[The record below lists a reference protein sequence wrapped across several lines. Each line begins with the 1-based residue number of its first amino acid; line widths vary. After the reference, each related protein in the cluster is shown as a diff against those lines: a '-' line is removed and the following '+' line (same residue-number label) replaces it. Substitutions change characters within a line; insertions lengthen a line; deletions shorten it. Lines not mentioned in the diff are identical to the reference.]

1 MYLRIAIVSLTLVSL
16 TATGCTKKVALE
28 ESAYNVEIASAS
40 AVAASRLECDELER
54 VVVTTMPNERP
65 ESDRW
70 SVEEIKVR
78 NAAASLDA
86 THVVWNDRE
95 TFACDRNGE
104 RIAEG
109 SKEAKNARQC
119 KRLSAMSYQCMVGRA
134 PSL

>member
-1 MYLRIAIVSLTLVSL
+1 MYLRIAIVSLTLLSL
-16 TATGCTKKVALE
+16 TATACTKKVALKK
-28 ESAYNVEIASAS
+28 SAYNVEIASAS

-95 TFACDRNGE
+95 TFPCDRSGE

-109 SKEAKNARQC
+109 TKEAKNARQC